1 MNTQHP
7 TATPAGADIAPF
19 VPLVQRL
26 ARQLRARLPASVEFD
41 DLVQAG
47 LIGLSDALPRF
58 DAAHG
63 VPFEA
68 YAAQRIR
75 GAMLDELRA
84 ADSAS
89 RDDRRQQRRIDA
101 AVQRLEQRFGR
112 SPLAGEIAHELGM
125 PLAEYHQLRT
135 KVHNTGLM
143 HLEDLGADFLD
154 HYAVPEHAD
163 PLALLTD
170 QRLRRALADA
180 IGRLPERELLV
191 MSLIYEQDMQMQ
203 EVAAVL
209 GVTPSRIS
217 QVHSQ
222 AVTRLRTRLAPT
234 PPGQHRRTSSGRP
247 HAATTTPTP
256 HTGA

>member
-19 VPLVQRL
+19 VPLVHLL

-47 LIGLSDALPRF
+47 LIGLIGLSEALPRF

-68 YAAQRIR
+68 YATRRIR

-89 RDDRRQQRRIDA
+89 RDDRRHQRGIDA
-101 AVQRLEQRFGR
+101 AVRCLEQRFGR
-112 SPLAGEIAHELGM
+112 SPLAGEIAHELGLS
-125 PLAEYHQLRT
+125 LAEYHQLRT

-170 QRLRRALADA
+170 QRMRQGPGGCHPAPARA
-180 IGRLPERELLV
+180 R
-191 MSLIYEQDMQMQ
+191 
-203 EVAAVL
+203 AAGDEPDL
-209 GVTPSRIS
+209 
-217 QVHSQ
+217 
-222 AVTRLRTRLAPT
+222 
-234 PPGQHRRTSSGRP
+234 
-247 HAATTTPTP
+247 
-256 HTGA
+256 